1 MGKLLVYATK
11 SGDTKVV
18 GEYIAAKLGFEV
30 KDAKELSEN
39 DVKNASALIL
49 AVSTHGQGQIFAN
62 FEDKLSLLNEIDLGG
77 KPVALVGVGNC
88 ERHGDDF
95 CSGLSAFLPVLRNAK
110 LVGATDPDGYKF
122 SYSRAFV
129 NGKLLG
135 LTIDYK
141 GDKDW
146 QNRADK
152 WVSVVAKEF

>member
-11 SGDTKVV
+11 TGDTKVV
-18 GEYIAAKLGFEV
+18 AEYIASKLGFDI
-30 KDAKELSEN
+30 KDAKELNEN
-39 DVKNASALIL
+39 DVQNASALIF

-62 FEDKLSLLNEIDLGG
+62 FENKLEMLNGIDLAG
-77 KPVALVGVGNC
+77 KPVALVGIGNQ
-88 ERHGDDF
+88 ERHGNDF
-95 CSGLSAFLPVLRNAK
+95 CSGLSAFLPVLWNAK
-110 LVGATDPDGYKF
+110 LVGLTEPDGYKF
-122 SYSRAFV
+122 SYSRAFI

-146 QNRADK
+146 QSRADK